1 MSCAACQQ
9 KVEKAVSRLDGVT
22 SCNVSLLTNSM
33 AVDGSAAP
41 GEIIKAVEDAG
52 YGASPLAAANRTTG
66 SMSAKLA
73 AEEEM
78 LSDKTTP
85 LLKKR
90 LIASVVFLLALMYFS
105 MGVHMWNWPV
115 PSFMRGNHVA
125 MGLMQLLLSGIIMVI
140 NQKFFISG
148 FRSLFHGSPN
158 MDSTIALGSA
168 AAFTYSSVM
177 LFAMTSAQMNGGSAA
192 AAPYMNEFYFESAGM
207 ILTLITIGKTL
218 EAYSKGRTTDA
229 LKSLMKLAP
238 KTANLLRPCRR
249 YRYRRQFC
257 SQ

>member
-105 MGVHMWNWPV
+105 MGVHMWNCPWACIC
-115 PSFMRGNHVA
+115 GT
-125 MGLMQLLLSGIIMVI
+125 G
-140 NQKFFISG
+140 
-148 FRSLFHGSPN
+148 
-158 MDSTIALGSA
+158 
-168 AAFTYSSVM
+168 
-177 LFAMTSAQMNGGSAA
+177 
-192 AAPYMNEFYFESAGM
+192 
-207 ILTLITIGKTL
+207 
-218 EAYSKGRTTDA
+218 
-229 LKSLMKLAP
+229 
-238 KTANLLRPCRR
+238 
-249 YRYRRQFC
+249 RYRRLC
-257 SQ
+257 GAIT